1 MNIIHISRYRF
12 GFDFWGLLLFLLV
25 MLPNFIWFAV
35 PAPNDIL
42 RTDSATPVADAI
54 GSVFQV
60 LTVAC
65 LCFVIPKSRSKL
77 RFSPLIIATIICV
90 AIYYI
95 GWVLYYTANVSPIV
109 ILLLTVPPCLAFI
122 LFAADR
128 KNLPAILFATAF
140 AVCHLVFAVVNLAEK
155 TSYHGSL
162 KLIQHANLPNLLPTV
177 A

>member
-1 MNIIHISRYRF
+1 MTPLRHYRF
-12 GFDFWGLLLFLLV
+12 GFDPWGLLLFLLV

-42 RTDSATPVADAI
+42 RADSATPVVDAI

-65 LCFVIPKSRSKL
+65 LCFVIHKSRSKL
-77 RFSPLIIATIICV
+77 RFSPLIVATIICT

-95 GWVLYYTANVSPIV
+95 GWGLYYTANVSPIV

-122 LFAADR
+122 HFAIDR
-128 KNLPAILFATAF
+128 KNLPAVLFATAF
-140 AVCHLVFAVVNLAEK
+140 AVCHLVFAV
-155 TSYHGSL
+155 
-162 KLIQHANLPNLLPTV
+162 ANFIV
-177 A
+177 K

>member
-1 MNIIHISRYRF
+1 MNTIRTSRYRF
-12 GFDFWGLLLFLLV
+12 GFDIWGLLLFLLV

-42 RTDSATPVADAI
+42 RTESVTPVVDII

-65 LCFVIPKSRSKL
+65 LCFVIHKERSKF
-77 RFSPLIIATIICV
+77 RFSSLVVATIACL
-90 AIYYI
+90 AAYYI
-95 GWVLYYTANVSPIV
+95 GWASYYAGITAPWV

-128 KNLPAILFATAF
+128 KNLPAVVLAASFT
-140 AVCHLVFAVVNLAEK
+140 VCHCIFGVVNYL
-155 TSYHGSL
+155 
-162 KLIQHANLPNLLPTV
+162 
-177 A
+177 

>member
-12 GFDFWGLLLFLLV
+12 GFNFWGLLLFLLV

-65 LCFVIPKSRSKL
+65 LCFVIHKERNKF
-77 RFSPLIIATIICV
+77 RFSPLVVATIACL
-90 AIYYI
+90 AAYYI
-95 GWVLYYTANVSPIV
+95 GWASYYAGITAPWV
-109 ILLLTVPPCLAFI
+109 ILLLTLPPCLAFI
-122 LFAADR
+122 LFAIDR
-128 KNLPAILFATAF
+128 KNLPAVVSAAGFTG
-140 AVCHLVFAVVNLAEK
+140 CHCIFGVVNF
-155 TSYHGSL
+155 
-162 KLIQHANLPNLLPTV
+162 V
-177 A
+177 M

>member
-1 MNIIHISRYRF
+1 MKLLKHYRF
-12 GFDFWGLLLFLLV
+12 GFDLWGLVLFLLV

-42 RTDSATPVADAI
+42 RTDSVTPMMDAI

-65 LCFVIPKSRSKL
+65 LCFVIHNDKSKL
-77 RFSPLIIATIICV
+77 HLSPLIVATIVCI

-95 GWVLYYTANVSPIV
+95 GWVLYYTANVNPVV
-109 ILLLTVPPCLAFI
+109 ILLLTIPPCLAFI

-128 KNLPAILFATAF
+128 RNIPAVLLATVF
-140 AVCHLVFAVVNLAEK
+140 AVCHLVFAVVNFIVK
-155 TSYHGSL
+155 
-162 KLIQHANLPNLLPTV
+162 
-177 A
+177 

>member
-1 MNIIHISRYRF
+1 MKLFKQYRF
-12 GFDFWGLLLFLLV
+12 GFDFWGLLLFLLM

-42 RTDSATPVADAI
+42 RADSVTPVVDAI

-65 LCFVIPKSRSKL
+65 LCFVIHKDRSKL
-77 RFSPLIIATIICV
+77 RFSTLIIATIICV

-95 GWVLYYTANVSPIV
+95 GWILYYTANVNPIV
-109 ILLLTVPPCLAFI
+109 IFLLTLPPCLAFI

-128 KNLPAILFATAF
+128 KNLPAVVFATVF
-140 AVCHLVFAVVNLAEK
+140 TVCHCIFGVVNFV
-155 TSYHGSL
+155 G
-162 KLIQHANLPNLLPTV
+162 
-177 A
+177 